1 MGSQVKILAGR
12 DRSPD
17 GPKEEEYQIENLLL
31 LLLQTVVLLP
41 W

>member
-31 LLLQTVVLLP
+31 LLQTVVLLP